1 MSFMSFPVTDGGH
14 STTHISATVH
24 FHVEPTTTELQHSYA
39 TNGNDDDSH
48 QGYSFLAK

>member
-1 MSFMSFPVTDGGH
+1 MSFPVTDGGH

-39 TNGNDDDSH
+39 TDGNDDDSH